1 MSNEILV
8 ANEIEKIYGVG
19 ENSFSAL
26 NKVSLKVC
34 KGDFI
39 GIMGPS
45 GAGKSTLINIL
56 ATLDVP
62 TRGKVLINGKNVIG
76 MNDTDLSEFR
86 RENIGFI
93 FQDFNLLDT
102 LTIRDNILSSV
113 ILCGLEKEECDRRL
127 SDVVRKMDI
136 EEILDKY
143 PSECSGGQKQRA
155 AVCRA
160 LISNPQ
166 MIVADEPTGALDT
179 KNSNELLR
187 LLSKLNKEDNITILI
202 VTHDAIIGSYCKE
215 LLMIRD
221 GKIDAK
227 LTRDGSSQF
236 EFYQEIIKETSKEC
250 EELFINDEIEV
261 NYEYYI

>member
-8 ANEIEKIYGVG
+8 AKEIEKIYGVG
-19 ENSFSAL
+19 ENSFNAL

-62 TRGKVLINGKNVIG
+62 TRGKVLINGKNVMG

-102 LTIRDNILSSV
+102 LTIKDNILSSV
-113 ILCGLEKEECDRRL
+113 ILSGLEKEECDKRL
-127 SDVVRKMDI
+127 SDVSRKMDI
-136 EEILDKY
+136 EGILDKY

-160 LISNPQ
+160 LITNPQ

-221 GKIDAK
+221 GRIDAK

-236 EFYQEIIKETSKEC
+236 DFYQEVIKETSREC
-250 EELFINDEIEV
+250 EE
-261 NYEYYI
+261 

>member
-8 ANEIEKIYGVG
+8 AKEIEKIYGVG
-19 ENSFSAL
+19 ENSFNAL

-62 TRGKVLINGKNVIG
+62 TRGKVLINGKNVMG

-102 LTIRDNILSSV
+102 LTIKDNILSSV
-113 ILCGLEKEECDRRL
+113 ILSGLEKEECDKRL
-127 SDVVRKMDI
+127 SDVSRKMDI
-136 EEILDKY
+136 EGILDKY

-160 LISNPQ
+160 LITNPQ

-221 GKIDAK
+221 GRIDAK

-236 EFYQEIIKETSKEC
+236 DFYQEVIKETS
-250 EELFINDEIEV
+250 I
-261 NYEYYI
+261 

>member
-8 ANEIEKIYGVG
+8 AKEIEKIYGVG

-62 TRGKVLINGKNVIG
+62 TRGKVLINGKNVMG

-102 LTIRDNILSSV
+102 LTIKDNILSSV
-113 ILCGLEKEECDRRL
+113 ILGGLEKEECDRRL

-179 KNSNELLR
+179 K
-187 LLSKLNKEDNITILI
+187 T
-202 VTHDAIIGSYCKE
+202 
-215 LLMIRD
+215 LMN
-221 GKIDAK
+221 
-227 LTRDGSSQF
+227 F
-236 EFYQEIIKETSKEC
+236 
-250 EELFINDEIEV
+250 
-261 NYEYYI
+261 

>member
-8 ANEIEKIYGVG
+8 AKEIEKIYGVG

-62 TRGKVLINGKNVIG
+62 TRGKVLINGKNVMG

-102 LTIRDNILSSV
+102 LTIKDNILSSV
-113 ILCGLEKEECDRRL
+113 ILGGLEKEECDRRL

-221 GKIDAK
+221 GKIDAT
-227 LTRDGSSQF
+227 LTRDGSS
-236 EFYQEIIKETSKEC
+236 
-250 EELFINDEIEV
+250 
-261 NYEYYI
+261 

>member
-8 ANEIEKIYGVG
+8 AKEIEKIYGVG

-62 TRGKVLINGKNVIG
+62 TRGKVLINGKNVMG

-102 LTIRDNILSSV
+102 LTIKDN
-113 ILCGLEKEECDRRL
+113 
-127 SDVVRKMDI
+127 
-136 EEILDKY
+136 
-143 PSECSGGQKQRA
+143 
-155 AVCRA
+155 
-160 LISNPQ
+160 
-166 MIVADEPTGALDT
+166 
-179 KNSNELLR
+179 
-187 LLSKLNKEDNITILI
+187 
-202 VTHDAIIGSYCKE
+202 
-215 LLMIRD
+215 
-221 GKIDAK
+221 
-227 LTRDGSSQF
+227 
-236 EFYQEIIKETSKEC
+236 
-250 EELFINDEIEV
+250 
-261 NYEYYI
+261 